1 MAPKNRIII
10 DTDPGVDDVLAIL
23 QALSS
28 SPEDLEVVL
37 LSVTYGN
44 VPVTSCL
51 RNVVA
56 LFHVLE
62 KEMAWREANG
72 KHLGFD
78 ALKAFKP
85 LVAVGATNPLEED
98 ELSADHFHG
107 ADGLHGVHTEHP
119 YLTPG
124 ENWDAAFHGDQQSF
138 SSSLFIPSREPAYK
152 EILSLL
158 RESPPNSTTIAAIGP
173 LTNLALA
180 AAEDVDTFLR
190 VKEVVVMGG
199 AIDLP
204 GNITPMAE
212 FNTYADP
219 AATARVFALTSP
231 SPKST
236 MPLAASLPP
245 YPKDV
250 KGKLKLTLFPLD
262 ITTPHRLFRR
272 HFTERI
278 TPLLAS
284 GSPLAQWT
292 EHFMSKT
299 FDKIDSMKGPN
310 STSDAGLQLHDPMTI
325 WYILTKEDTRWK
337 STPIP
342 EDIRVEASGQ
352 WTRGMH
358 VVDRRGFR
366 KTMPKADNPDDLVV
380 DEKLEDNGGW
390 LAAGKGNRIHRIVQS
405 PGKDV
410 FGGVLIDNIFGLV

>member
-10 DTDPGVDDVLAIL
+10 DTDPGVDDMLAIL

-85 LVAVGATNPLEED
+85 LVAVGAAHPLEED
-98 ELSADHFHG
+98 ELAADHFHG

-119 YLTPG
+119 HLTPG
-124 ENWDAAFHGDQQSF
+124 ENWDAAFHGDQQNF

-152 EILSLL
+152 DILRLL
-158 RESPPNSTTIAAIGP
+158 RESPPNSITIAAIGP

-245 YPKDV
+245 YPKDAR
-250 KGKLKLTLFPLD
+250 GKLKLTLFPLD

-278 TPLLAS
+278 TPLLES

-310 STSDAGLQLHDPMTI
+310 NTSDAGLQLHDPLTI

-337 STPIP
+337 STPVP

-366 KTMPKADNPDDLVV
+366 KTMLKADDPAGLEM
-380 DEKLEDNGGW
+380 DEMLGDNGGW
-390 LAAGKGNRIHRIVQS
+390 LATGRGNRINRIIQS

-410 FGGVLIDNIFGLV
+410 FGEVLIDSIFGSA

>member
-1 MAPKNRIII
+1 MAPKNRVII

-28 SPEDLEVVL
+28 SPEDLEVLL

-44 VPVTSCL
+44 VPVSSCL
-51 RNVVA
+51 RNVIA

-62 KEMAWREANG
+62 KEMVWREANG
-72 KHLGFD
+72 KQLGFD

-85 LVAVGATNPLEED
+85 LVAVGATHPLDED
-98 ELSADHFHG
+98 ELAADHFHG
-107 ADGLHGVHTEHP
+107 ADGLHGVHTEYPH
-119 YLTPG
+119 LTPA
-124 ENWDAAFHGDQQSF
+124 ENWDAAFHGDQQNS
-138 SSSLFIPSREPAYK
+138 SSSLFIPSREPAHK
-152 EILSLL
+152 EILRLL
-158 RESPPNSTTIAAIGP
+158 RKNPPNSITIAAIGP

-199 AIDLP
+199 TIDLP
-204 GNITPMAE
+204 GNITPTAE

-219 AATARVFALTSP
+219 AATARIFALTSP
-231 SPKST
+231 SPQST

-245 YPKDV
+245 YPKNLR
-250 KGKLKLTLFPLD
+250 GQLKLTLFPLD

-278 TPLLAS
+278 TPLLVS
-284 GSPLAQWT
+284 GSPLAQWI

-299 FDKIDSMKGPN
+299 FDKIDSLKGPDN
-310 STSDAGLQLHDPMTI
+310 TSDAGLQLHDPMTI

-337 STPIP
+337 STAMP

-366 KTMPKADNPDDLVV
+366 KTILEADDPVRLDT
-380 DEKLEDNGGW
+380 DEILGDNGGW
-390 LAAGKGNRIHRIVQS
+390 LAADRGNQINRIVQS

-410 FGGVLIDNIFGLV
+410 FAGILIDSVFGSA

>member
-1 MAPKNRIII
+1 MAPKNRVII
-10 DTDPGVDDVLAIL
+10 DTDPDVDDVLAIL

-28 SPEDLEVVL
+28 SSEDLEVL
-37 LSVTYGN
+37 MLSITYGN

-62 KEMAWREANG
+62 KEMAWREVNG

-85 LVAVGATNPLEED
+85 LVAVGATHPLEED
-98 ELSADHFHG
+98 ELAADHFHG
-107 ADGLHGVHTEHP
+107 ADGLHGVHTEYPH
-119 YLTPG
+119 LTPA
-124 ENWDAAFHGDQQSF
+124 ENWDAAFHEDQQNY
-138 SSSLFIPSREPAYK
+138 SSALFVPSREPAHK
-152 EILSLL
+152 EILRLL
-158 RESPPNSTTIAAIGP
+158 RENPPNSITIAAIGP

-204 GNITPMAE
+204 GNITPTAE

-219 AATARVFALTSP
+219 VATARVFALTSP
-231 SPKST
+231 SPQST

-245 YPKDV
+245 YPTNLR
-250 KGKLKLTLFPLD
+250 GKLKLTLFPLD

-278 TPLLAS
+278 APLLAS

-292 EHFMSKT
+292 EYFMSKT
-299 FDKIDSMKGPN
+299 FDKIDSMKGPDN
-310 STSDAGLQLHDPMTI
+310 TSDAGLQLHDPLTI

-337 STPIP
+337 STPRP

-358 VVDRRGFR
+358 VVDRRGFE
-366 KTMPKADNPDDLVV
+366 KTMSKADDPEGLDL
-380 DEKLEDNGGW
+380 DEMLGDNGGW
-390 LAAGKGNRIHRIVQS
+390 LAAGRGNRIDRIVQS
-405 PGKDV
+405 PGKDAFAKVLMDSV
-410 FGGVLIDNIFGLV
+410 FGLA

>member
-10 DTDPGVDDVLAIL
+10 DRDPGVDDVLAIL

-28 SPEDLEVVL
+28 SPEDLEVLL

-62 KEMAWREANG
+62 KDMAWREANG

-85 LVAVGATNPLEED
+85 LVAVGATHPLEED
-98 ELSADHFHG
+98 GLAADHFHG

-119 YLTPG
+119 YLTPA
-124 ENWDAAFHGDQQSF
+124 ENWDAAFDEDQQNF
-138 SSSLFIPSREPAYK
+138 SSSLFIPSREPAHK
-152 EILSLL
+152 EILRLL
-158 RESPPNSTTIAAIGP
+158 RDNPPNSITIAAIGP

-199 AIDLP
+199 TIDLP
-204 GNITPMAE
+204 GNITPTAE

-231 SPKST
+231 SPQFT

-245 YPKDV
+245 YPNNL

-262 ITTPHRLFRR
+262 ITTSHRLFRR
-272 HFTERI
+272 DFTESI

-292 EHFMSKT
+292 GHFMSKT

-310 STSDAGLQLHDPMTI
+310 NNSDAGLQLHDPITI

-337 STPIP
+337 STPVP

-358 VVDRRGFR
+358 VVNRRGLR
-366 KTMPKADNPDDLVV
+366 KMMPKADDPDGLAM
-380 DEKLEDNGGW
+380 DEMLGDNGGW
-390 LAAGKGNRIHRIVQS
+390 LVAGKGNRINRIVQS
-405 PGKDV
+405 PGKNG
-410 FGGVLIDNIFGLV
+410 FGGVLINGIFGSA